1 MLLASD
7 RRHGTRCTVVVVVGC
22 PYYTTHYTTTSPPPR
37 PANIQPAAHGAP
49 MVASPSP
56 SVCIAVIYSLT
67 KPSARALC
75 PLGRQAI
82 AWRLPCALAPQC
94 EMTYA
99 GQGPVSTRRPMRC
112 WLWLLVLLLAAL
124 TALVRCTALAPTPR
138 DRCRPTTHYLLCLSA
153 CLACP
158 CTHPPLSL
166 PCCYCCCRQH
176 SPAFVRRIGD
186 EVPPRQFA
194 SSLCLPAH
202 PIGLSCAHPPIPQP
216 AVGALSLAL
225 SQPRCLPATR
235 LLGFTLILNVVPSPV
250 NPRLTT
256 VL

>member
-1 MLLASD
+1 MYCSSGSRMPIL
-7 RRHGTRCTVVVVVGC
+7 
-22 PYYTTHYTTTSPPPR
+22 HYTLHYYISPPR

-166 PCCYCCCRQH
+166 SHAAIAAAASTPLRLCAGSETRFH
-176 SPAFVRRIGD
+176 PANSPRRY
-186 EVPPRQFA
+186 A
-194 SSLCLPAH
+194 CLP
-202 PIGLSCAHPPIPQP
+202 ILSACPVPTHQSHSRPLAPSRLPL
-216 AVGALSLAL
+216 ASLAAC
-225 SQPRCLPATR
+225 PLPAYSD
-235 LLGFTLILNVVPSPV
+235 SP
-250 NPRLTT
+250 
-256 VL
+256 